1 MASSSQNISANFD
14 GVADGA
20 QQIIK
25 RAEGIRDEL
34 TSFHKKIEE
43 FVTQNWKGVA
53 NDAFGQMQTQWNQH
67 VEQLNATLVG
77 AGQLVQKGNSELQGT
92 DSALAN
98 LF

>member
-1 MASSSQNISANFD
+1 MSKPISANFS
-14 GVADGA
+14 GVESGA

-34 TSFHKKIEE
+34 EAFHKK
-43 FVTQNWKGVA
+43 
-53 NDAFGQMQTQWNQH
+53 
-67 VEQLNATLVG
+67 VEQYVADHG
-77 AGQLVQKGNSELQGT
+77 AGAANEAFSELQRNWQNHVLQLQQTLNGAAQLVSTGNSELQGT